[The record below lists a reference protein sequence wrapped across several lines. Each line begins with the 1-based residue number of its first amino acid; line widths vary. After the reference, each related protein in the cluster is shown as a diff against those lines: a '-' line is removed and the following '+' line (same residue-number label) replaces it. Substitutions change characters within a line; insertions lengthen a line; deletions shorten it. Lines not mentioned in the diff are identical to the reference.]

1 MQTLPVKAHHG
12 DRCLGFP
19 AERLVCAQVGNC
31 VLVEINFYVT
41 CCFCSLDLNSQLRIE
56 DEALVDSVSGVIF
69 VRECVS
75 H

>member
-1 MQTLPVKAHHG
+1 MVIGVLI
-12 DRCLGFP
+12 FP

-31 VLVEINFYVT
+31 VLVEINFCVT

-69 VRECVS
+69 VCECVCQFLES
-75 H
+75 ETQ